1 MSDPSNNHA
10 ADPSGQYPNVQWS
23 GYPQNPQQ
31 AQQHPHSSPVVA
43 TSHAQYFGSSQLP
56 ASQTHHSFESGQWET
71 PYQYQQPGNT
81 TSAPLIGYYHQY
93 GSNSAPFNGYHY
105 YDQTVAYP
113 PLPQQPWPSADQFPA
128 PQVAGYPAASQ
139 HLDQGAKRKRT
150 PDGHFAPDPAV
161 SSLPLHDQEYL
172 AMDANMKRSKIK
184 HEYNDAPAMPV
195 PAGMAA
201 ARSLATSAIKQEPN
215 DAEPRPPL
223 MERPLSIPGAYPESS
238 GESEYGFSGRPL
250 IKSEQP
256 YPAEAYQQANTTTSA
271 APQTV
276 SEDPPLCPEQAE
288 LVDLICSGRNVFY
301 TGSAGCGKSTVLKAF
316 TKKLRAMGKKV
327 RILAPT
333 GRAALQVNGQTFW
346 TFAGWTPGHMKKPL
360 DDLKA
365 AVHGKYIYE
374 RIKKNTDVI
383 VFDEI
388 SMVENHILERLN
400 ELMKQAWFNPH
411 RERQPAFGGVQV
423 IVTGDFCQLPP
434 VKPFQYCMHCGK
446 EMLQKEVYGR
456 KTYTCP
462 QHREEFLDEHKW
474 AFSSKAWQECNF
486 VHVNLKQI
494 HRQNDQEFIRM
505 LQKCRIGDPL
515 SSVELNRL
523 MDHPCQVHHATS
535 LFATR
540 EQARELN
547 EAKFKKLTG
556 VNYSYWAYD
565 TFNWNPK
572 HLHLRSKGALNMNRG
587 PPTTDE
593 CKPIKALDDH
603 RFSDIVELKRGM
615 LVVLLTN
622 LDLGAGLCN
631 GSQGIVSGFEAYH
644 PNKMPK
650 AMIGKKDDPS
660 MKIMGDHASL
670 KEQAMKA
677 FIESKGA
684 KFKQWPIVRFHNGE
698 KRMIYAECSISE
710 LGDEQPYSL
719 LARTQ
724 IPLAPAWAMTI
735 HKSQSLTMDRVIV
748 DLSRTFEEGQIYVAL
763 SRATGLSGLK
773 INGDATALTEGL
785 GGNREVQRFLREKFG
800 ALNALCS

>member
-1 MSDPSNNHA
+1 M
-10 ADPSGQYPNVQWS
+10 
-23 GYPQNPQQ
+23 
-31 AQQHPHSSPVVA
+31 
-43 TSHAQYFGSSQLP
+43 
-56 ASQTHHSFESGQWET
+56 
-71 PYQYQQPGNT
+71 
-81 TSAPLIGYYHQY
+81 
-93 GSNSAPFNGYHY
+93 
-105 YDQTVAYP
+105 
-113 PLPQQPWPSADQFPA
+113 
-128 PQVAGYPAASQ
+128 
-139 HLDQGAKRKRT
+139 
-150 PDGHFAPDPAV
+150 
-161 SSLPLHDQEYL
+161 
-172 AMDANMKRSKIK
+172 
-184 HEYNDAPAMPV
+184 
-195 PAGMAA
+195 
-201 ARSLATSAIKQEPN
+201 
-215 DAEPRPPL
+215 
-223 MERPLSIPGAYPESS
+223 
-238 GESEYGFSGRPL
+238 
-250 IKSEQP
+250 
-256 YPAEAYQQANTTTSA
+256 
-271 APQTV
+271 
-276 SEDPPLCPEQAE
+276 
-288 LVDLICSGRNVFY
+288 
-301 TGSAGCGKSTVLKAF
+301 LKAF
-316 TKKLRAMGKKV
+316 TKKLTALGKKV
-327 RILAPT
+327 RIVAPT

-346 TFAGWTPGHMKKPL
+346 TFAGWNPASMKKPMEKL
-360 DDLKA
+360 EE
-365 AVHGKYIYE
+365 AVHGKFVYD
-374 RIKKNTDVI
+374 RLVKKTDVL

-388 SMVENHILERLN
+388 SMVENHVFERLN
-400 ELMKQAWFNPH
+400 RLMQAARLKPH
-411 RERQPAFGGVQV
+411 LDQQPAFGGVQV

-434 VKPFQYCMHCGK
+434 VKPFEHCMLCGK
-446 EMLQKEVYGR
+446 EMLQKEAYGR

-486 VHVNLKQI
+486 VHINLKQI

-523 MDHPCQVHHATS
+523 MDHPCQVHNGTS

-540 EQARELN
+540 EQARQLN
-547 EAKFKKLTG
+547 EQKFNKLTG

-572 HLHLRSKGALNMNRG
+572 HGNLRSKGDLNMNRG
-587 PPTTDE
+587 PPGTDE
-593 CKPIKALDDH
+593 CKPLKALNDH

-631 GSQGIVSGFEAYH
+631 GSQGIISGFEAYH

-660 MKIMGDHASL
+660 MKILGDHASM
-670 KEQAMKA
+670 KEKAMKA
-677 FIESKGA
+677 FIESRGA
-684 KFKQWPIVRFHNGE
+684 KFKQWPVVRFHNGE

-710 LGDEQPYSL
+710 LGDDQPHSL

-763 SRATGLSGLK
+763 SRATGLKGLK

-800 ALNALCS
+800 ALNALMSDDTP